1 MGLIHLSCMMKKL
14 RPQIKY
20 YQFYIYMPPKK
31 KMKQKQKQKQSQNVR
46 QSVTVNIQQKTQRR
60 PVRRSGTRTAP
71 LVHYQQA
78 PIPLAPAID
87 YGKLEHQIASINN
100 TILHNLKN
108 NQRTNNIAT
117 APPINQPAEN
127 VNLMSGLAAAERQRE
142 TEQTKTDGE
151 FAGFQQQRADEDPVK
166 RLANILKNQSRSDVP
181 TAEVTGAVKG
191 RPRKDTQIAQPLN
204 RTVEGSVSG
213 GGFPK
218 TPVVKAVG
226 KKLTP
231 KDSPVAGRTRSATQT
246 DVAGFFSHN
255 KTNSPRRLMKK

>member
-1 MGLIHLSCMMKKL
+1 
-14 RPQIKY
+14 
-20 YQFYIYMPPKK
+20 MPPKK

-60 PVRRSGTRTAP
+60 PVRRTGTRTAP

-142 TEQTKTDGE
+142 TEQTNSDAR
-151 FAGFQQQRADEDPVK
+151 FAGFQQQREVEVSDAK
-166 RLANILKNQSRSDVP
+166 NRLANILKNQSRSDVP
-181 TAEVTGAVKG
+181 EAEVTRAVRG
-191 RPRKDTQIAQPLN
+191 RPKNNTQIAQPLN

-213 GGFPK
+213 GGFSK

-231 KDSPVAGRTRSATQT
+231 TKDSPIAGRTRSANQT
-246 DVAGFFSHN
+246 DVAGFFSRN
-255 KTNSPRRLMKK
+255 NPNTPSRFMKK

>member
-1 MGLIHLSCMMKKL
+1 
-14 RPQIKY
+14 
-20 YQFYIYMPPKK
+20 MPPKK

-60 PVRRSGTRTAP
+60 PVRRTGTRTAP

-108 NQRTNNIAT
+108 NQRTNDVAT

-127 VNLMSGLAAAERQRE
+127 VNLMSGLSAAERQRE
-142 TEQTKTDGE
+142 TVQTKNDAQ
-151 FAGFQQQRADEDPVK
+151 FAEFQQQKEETSKTREALEFIMKFPEKKKIPEAD
-166 RLANILKNQSRSDVP
+166 
-181 TAEVTGAVKG
+181 VTGAVRG
-191 RPRKDTQIAQPLN
+191 RPRKDTQIAQPIN

-231 KDSPVAGRTRSATQT
+231 KESPVAGRTRSATQT
-246 DVAGFFSHN
+246 DVAGFFNHN
-255 KTNSPRRLMKK
+255 KTNTPSRFMKK

>member
-1 MGLIHLSCMMKKL
+1 
-14 RPQIKY
+14 
-20 YQFYIYMPPKK
+20 MPPKK

-46 QSVTVNIQQKTQRR
+46 QTVTVNIQQKTQRR

-108 NQRTNNIAT
+108 DQRTNNVAT
-117 APPINQPAEN
+117 APPINQPTEN

-142 TEQTKTDGE
+142 TEQTKNDGE
-151 FAGFQQQRADEDPVK
+151 FASFQRRREEHVESEK
-166 RLANILKNQSRSDVP
+166 RLLDKLKNQSRSYVP
-181 TAEVTGAVKG
+181 EAEVTGAVKG

-231 KDSPVAGRTRSATQT
+231 KDSPVAGRTRSANQT
-246 DVAGFFSHN
+246 DVAGFFSRN
-255 KTNSPRRLMKK
+255 KPNTPSRFMKK

>member
-1 MGLIHLSCMMKKL
+1 
-14 RPQIKY
+14 
-20 YQFYIYMPPKK
+20 MPPKK

-60 PVRRSGTRTAP
+60 PVRRTGTRTAP
-71 LVHYQQA
+71 LVHYQHA

-108 NQRTNNIAT
+108 DQRTNNIAT

-142 TEQTKTDGE
+142 TEQTKSDGE
-151 FAGFQQQRADEDPVK
+151 FAGFQQSKEETKKAREALEFIMKFPEAK
-166 RLANILKNQSRSDVP
+166 TP
-181 TAEVTGAVKG
+181 PEAEVTRAVKG

-213 GGFPK
+213 GGFSK

-231 KDSPVAGRTRSATQT
+231 TKDSPIAGRTRSANQT
-246 DVAGFFSHN
+246 DVAGFFSRN
-255 KTNSPRRLMKK
+255 KPNTPSRFMKK

>member
-1 MGLIHLSCMMKKL
+1 
-14 RPQIKY
+14 
-20 YQFYIYMPPKK
+20 MPPKK

-71 LVHYQQA
+71 LVHYQHA

-108 NQRTNNIAT
+108 DQRTNNIAT

-142 TEQTKTDGE
+142 TEQTKNDGE
-151 FAGFQQQRADEDPVK
+151 FASFQRRREEHVETEK
-166 RLANILKNQSRSDVP
+166 RLLDKLKNQSRSDVP
-181 TAEVTGAVKG
+181 EAEVTEALRG
-191 RPRKDTQIAQPLN
+191 RRRKLHKST
-204 RTVEGSVSG
+204 TY
-213 GGFPK
+213 
-218 TPVVKAVG
+218 
-226 KKLTP
+226 KK
-231 KDSPVAGRTRSATQT
+231 
-246 DVAGFFSHN
+246 
-255 KTNSPRRLMKK
+255 NS

>member
-1 MGLIHLSCMMKKL
+1 
-14 RPQIKY
+14 
-20 YQFYIYMPPKK
+20 MPPKK

-60 PVRRSGTRTAP
+60 PVRRTGTRTAP

-108 NQRTNNIAT
+108 NQRTNDLAT
-117 APPINQPAEN
+117 APPINQPSEN

-142 TEQTKTDGE
+142 TEQTKTDAQ
-151 FAGFQQQRADEDPVK
+151 FAGFQQQRADDDSVK

-181 TAEVTGAVKG
+181 TAEVTGAVRG
-191 RPRKDTQIAQPLN
+191 RPKKNTQIAQPIN

-213 GGFPK
+213 GGFP
-218 TPVVKAVG
+218 PVG
-226 KKLTP
+226 
-231 KDSPVAGRTRSATQT
+231 
-246 DVAGFFSHN
+246 
-255 KTNSPRRLMKK
+255 

>member
-1 MGLIHLSCMMKKL
+1 
-14 RPQIKY
+14 
-20 YQFYIYMPPKK
+20 MPPKK

-46 QSVTVNIQQKTQRR
+46 QTVTVNIQQKTQRR

-100 TILHNLKN
+100 TILHNKN
-108 NQRTNNIAT
+108 NQRTNNVAT

-142 TEQTKTDGE
+142 TEQTNSDAW
-151 FAGFQQQRADEDPVK
+151 FAGFQQQREVEVSDEK
-166 RLANILKNQSRSDVP
+166 NRIANILKNQSRNDVP
-181 TAEVTGAVKG
+181 EAEVTRAVRG
-191 RPRKDTQIAQPLN
+191 RPKNNTQIAQPLN

-213 GGFPK
+213 GGFSK

-231 KDSPVAGRTRSATQT
+231 TKESPVAGRTRSKDQK
-246 DVAGFFSHN
+246 DVTGFFSHTN
-255 KTNSPRRLMKK
+255 KHFNTGRLMKR